1 MEVKGIDVS
10 SHQGVIDWNK
20 VKAAGIRF
28 AIIRVGYGD
37 LLSYPK
43 QLDSQFRANVEG
55 AQKAGVD
62 IGFYL
67 FSYAGTEEMARREAQ
82 GLKQAI
88 AGMKPA
94 YPVYFDYEYDSD
106 RLTGKPGKEQLTKV
120 YVAFCEEME
129 KDNYYV
135 GIYLN
140 KDFYRNRLDMDKLK
154 AYDLWLADY
163 EGGPDYECGMQQ
175 TGSTG
180 KVDGI
185 GGNVDTDTAFKDY
198 PSVIKNAGL
207 NGWKKESG
215 SSAPAADTVIATKK
229 VSPKIGLN
237 LRKSPSTSASVILA
251 MPYNSTVQILEHTN
265 SEWDKVKYNGT
276 VGYCYSPYL
285 VSSNASAPSGVVYT
299 VKSGDTLS
307 GIAKK
312 YNTTVAKLV
321 SANNIKN
328 ANLIYAGQKIKIV

>member
-175 TGSTG
+175 TGSAG

-207 NGWKKESG
+207 NGWKKSETPSVPSNNTPAVPEGTVYTVKSG
-215 SSAPAADTVIATKK
+215 DTLSGIAQKYNTTVAALVSANGIKDANLIYVGQKIKIPGKASAP
-229 VSPKIGLN
+229 
-237 LRKSPSTSASVILA
+237 
-251 MPYNSTVQILEHTN
+251 
-265 SEWDKVKYNGT
+265 
-276 VGYCYSPYL
+276 
-285 VSSNASAPSGVVYT
+285 APSGVAYT